1 MRTEDDDEEEEVEQM
16 DAESD
21 GNDEDASSYDL
32 NAKIQATLLEGGMI
46 YTHSGTSCWLL
57 ILVCALTFHVTVFDP
72 VSDGSGVFMTWE
84 SKGPTDEEISEM
96 TEVTESGLCKFS
108 IIGESSSS
116 IFFSAPQ
123 LISAHHS
130 SQKRKF
136 VSEQHYKWLVVSFLW
151 KEKEEENSI
160 AINEEFDFAKELQL
174 TQQT

>member
-21 GNDEDASSYDL
+21 GNDEDAPSYDPD
-32 NAKIQATLLEGGMI
+32 AKIRATLLEGGMI
-46 YTHSGTSCWLL
+46 YTHSGTSRWSL
-57 ILVCALTFHVTVFDP
+57 ILARALTFHVTVSDP
-72 VSDGSGVFMTWE
+72 VSDGSGVFVTWE

-96 TEVTESGLCKFS
+96 TEVTESGLREFS
-108 IIGESSSS
+108 TIGESSSS
-116 IFFSAPQ
+116 IFFPAPQ
-123 LISAHHS
+123 PISAHHS

-136 VSEQHYKWLVVSFLW
+136 VPEQHHKWLVVSFLW
-151 KEKEEENSI
+151 KEKEEENPV